1 MKKLSIL
8 TLVLTAFLLS
18 SNSGC
23 NPDSVAPLADVA
35 DDPDVV
41 EISAEENL
49 GLAYMREEEKLARD
63 VYITFYAMYDNKVF
77 NNISKSEQQH
87 MDAVLTLLEKYNIED
102 PALEDVG
109 LFTNE
114 ILQQLYTDLIAQ
126 GSESEIDALLVGA
139 TIEDLDIKD
148 LADFTLE
155 TDDADI
161 IQVYNSLACGSR
173 NHMRAFISQL
183 TNLEVTYT
191 TQFITQEELNS
202 IITADKEKCGQGGN

>member
-8 TLVLTAFLLS
+8 TLVLTGLLLS

-23 NPDSVAPLADVA
+23 NPDSVAHLADVA

-173 NHMRAFISQL
+173 NHMRAFI
-183 TNLEVTYT
+183 
-191 TQFITQEELNS
+191 
-202 IITADKEKCGQGGN
+202 